1 MITHGDAKFH
11 MWVKRGMIRLTQ
23 KKVYKLMKIKN
34 INLKSLSLPAASA
47 ILDISATK
55 RFARTGRL
63 TQILLIHHKGKDL
76 EELVWD
82 IDSEEE
88 EFKALEDLS
97 SFLTG
102 DNAPAELITYNG
114 HAFDLAFLSKK
125 YALYDLKDPLKEKG
139 SRDLFLE
146 YRPLSRI
153 LGLPSRKLDAFADYL
168 GIDSSCDDAVKCCAI
183 LSLDALK
190 DLFDGQWALVKAA
203 RDEDH
208 LYYTLHIEKPMP
220 RRIAIHDQVY
230 HIICEENE
238 VRLAVVIEG
247 NTVRRYYTDYK
258 DYYYL
263 PLEGYAIHRE
273 MAAFVEKGHKE
284 KAVRENCFSRVA
296 LSDSLLSDESV
307 ISRYIS
313 SVLQYLYTR

>member
-1 MITHGDAKFH
+1 MN
-11 MWVKRGMIRLTQ
+11 IRHIVLN
-23 KKVYKLMKIKN
+23 KIPFSPD
-34 INLKSLSLPAASA
+34 ILGSASA
-47 ILDISATK
+47 VLDISATK

-63 TQILLIHHKGKDL
+63 TRILLIHHKGDEL
-76 EELVWD
+76 EEMIWE
-82 IDSEEE
+82 IATEEE
-88 EFKALEDLS
+88 EFKALEELS
-97 SFLTG
+97 HFLTG
-102 DNAPAELITYNG
+102 DNAPKELITYNG

-125 YALYDLKDPLKEKG
+125 YALYDLDDPLKDKG

-146 YRPLSRI
+146 YRPISRI
-153 LGLPSRKLDAFADYL
+153 LGLSSRKLDAFSDYL
-168 GIDSSCDDAVKCCAI
+168 GVDISYDDAVKCCAI
-183 LSLDALK
+183 LAFDALK
-190 DLFDGQWALVKAA
+190 DLFDGKWTFVKAA

-208 LYYTLHIEKPMP
+208 LYYTLQTEKPMP

-230 HIICEENE
+230 HMICEGRD

-247 NTVRRYYTDYK
+247 NSVRRYYTDYK

-307 ISRYIS
+307 INRYIS

>member
-1 MITHGDAKFH
+1 
-11 MWVKRGMIRLTQ
+11 
-23 KKVYKLMKIKN
+23 MKISHIILEN
-34 INLKSLSLPAASA
+34 IPFSPKILSNASA
-47 ILDISATK
+47 VLDISATR

-63 TQILLIHHKGKDL
+63 TQILLIQHNGKNL
-76 EELVWD
+76 EEVIWS
-82 IDSEEE
+82 IDTEEE
-88 EFKALEDLS
+88 EFKTLEDLS
-97 SFLTG
+97 RTLTK
-102 DNAPAELITYNG
+102 DDAPAELITYNG

-125 YALYDLKDPLKEKG
+125 YALYDLEDPLKSKD

-168 GIDSSCDDAVKCCAI
+168 GIDRASDDAVKCCAI

-190 DLFDGQWALVKAA
+190 DLFDGKWTLERAT
-203 RDEDH
+203 RDEGH

-230 HIICEENE
+230 HMICEKNE
-238 VRLAVVIEG
+238 ARLAVVIEE
-247 NTVRRYYTDYK
+247 NTIRRYYTDYK

-263 PLEGYAIHRE
+263 PFEGYAVHRE

-313 SVLQYLYTR
+313 SVLQYLYSR

>member
-1 MITHGDAKFH
+1 MEIQHITLKN
-11 MWVKRGMIRLTQ
+11 LT
-23 KKVYKLMKIKN
+23 
-34 INLKSLSLPAASA
+34 LPVDSA
-47 ILDISATK
+47 VLDISATK

-63 TQILLIHHKGKDL
+63 TQILLIHHEGESL

-82 IDSEEE
+82 IETEEE
-88 EFKALEDLS
+88 EFRALEDLS
-97 SFLTG
+97 RFLSKE
-102 DNAPAELITYNG
+102 NAPSELITYNG

-125 YALYDLKDPLKEKG
+125 YALYDLEDPLKNKD

-146 YRPLSRI
+146 YRPFARI
-153 LGLPSRKLDAFADYL
+153 LGLSSRRLDAFAGYL
-168 GIDSSCDDAVKCCAI
+168 GVDSSCDDAVKCCAI

-190 DLFDGQWALVKAA
+190 DLFDGKWTLEKAA
-203 RDEDH
+203 SDADH

-230 HIICEENE
+230 HMICEGNE
-238 VRLAVVIEG
+238 VRLAIVVEN
-247 NTVRRYYTDYK
+247 NTVRRYYTNFK

-263 PLEGYAIHRE
+263 PFEGYAVHRE

-307 ISRYIS
+307 IGRYIS
-313 SVLQYLYTR
+313 SVLQYLYSR